1 MKRQSPCRT
10 HPHGICHAWTIVPN
24 ELGHRGAL
32 GYIPTL
38 PTKTTKTTKINF
50 GPFSRFDPRGS
61 ASPPMTK
68 MTKMIKNR
76 FLGIL
81 GILIIGV
88 EPYMAFGGRVERIVQ
103 DMTKERMGSDLRRAL
118 NMPIL
123 GRCPHQ
129 DLSGRRYGASPGS
142 VEKWERSACPSVC
155 GMNKTHPPPVHV
167 PIRQQL
173 QR

>member
-10 HPHGICHAWTIVPN
+10 HLHGICHAWTIAPN

-38 PTKTTKTTKINF
+38 PTKTTKRTKINF
-50 GPFSRFDPRGS
+50 GPFSRFDPRGA
-61 ASPPMTK
+61 ASPP

-88 EPYMAFGGRVERIVQ
+88 EP
-103 DMTKERMGSDLRRAL
+103 
-118 NMPIL
+118 
-123 GRCPHQ
+123 
-129 DLSGRRYGASPGS
+129 
-142 VEKWERSACPSVC
+142 
-155 GMNKTHPPPVHV
+155 
-167 PIRQQL
+167 
-173 QR
+173 